1 MRFGGIRL
9 GVVGVGLGAVAAGW
23 GIFVEPSLLRLRE
36 ASVAVA
42 GWPGAPLRVALVSDL
57 HAGAPFSD
65 VAKMRRVAALVAAQH
80 PDLVLLLGDYCI
92 TGIPGGTPL
101 PVVEW
106 APAFGAIPAPLGV
119 FGVLGNHDW
128 WDDAGGIRTGLEA
141 AGVGVLENAAVPL
154 RSGED
159 TFWLAGVGDV
169 FTGHDRADTAL
180 EAVPHGAS
188 VLAMSHGPAVIDA
201 LGGRASLVVA
211 GHTHGGQVYL
221 PIFTEAVLNLR
232 WRRGL
237 YEAGGVPLYVTSGV
251 GNSVLPI
258 RFGVPPEVVLL
269 TVQPG

>member
-1 MRFGGIRL
+1 MRFDGFRL
-9 GVVGVGLGAVAAGW
+9 GVVGVGLGAAAGGW
-23 GIFVEPSLLRLRE
+23 GIFVEPSLLWLRE
-36 ASVAVA
+36 ESVAVA

-65 VAKMRRVAALVAAQH
+65 LAKMRRVAALVAAQD
-80 PDLVLLLGDYCI
+80 PDLVLLLGDYGI
-92 TGIPGGTPL
+92 TEVPGGTPI
-101 PVVEW
+101 PVAEW
-106 APAFGAIPAPLGV
+106 APGFGAIPAPLGV

-128 WDDAGGIRTGLEA
+128 WDDAASIRAGLEA

-159 TFWLAGVGDV
+159 TFWLVGVGDA
-169 FTGHDRADTAL
+169 FTEHDRVATAL
-180 EAVPHGAS
+180 EAVPQGAK
-188 VLAMSHGPAVIDA
+188 VLAMSHGPTVIDE
-201 LGGRASLVVA
+201 LGRRASLVVA

-221 PIFTEAVLNLR
+221 PLFTEALLKMR

-237 YEAGGVPLYVTSGV
+237 YEEGGVPLYITSGV

-269 TVQPG
+269 TVRPG